1 MCDDENVW
9 HESSVLSEALTKT
22 VLPGLQSILGG
33 KQGLWE
39 TDEDF
44 GSRGLGLK

>member
-1 MCDDENVW
+1 MAA
-9 HESSVLSEALTKT
+9 ALTKT
-22 VLPGLQSILGG
+22 VFPGLKSILGG

-44 GSRGLGLK
+44 GSKRLSLKQSMYLN